1 MVCARCPRA
10 PAAQRA
16 PPFARATGAKVVE
29 LTNVSSHC
37 IWVMIDDEEL
47 ALPFDQFPW
56 FRDATIAQ
64 LSVIERPTPD
74 HLHWPLLD
82 VDLTVPS
89 IRDPAAWLLVAR

>member
-1 MVCARCPRA
+1 MP
-10 PAAQRA
+10 
-16 PPFARATGAKVVE
+16 GADISRVE

-37 IWVMIDDEEL
+37 LWLMIDDEEF

-64 LSVIERPTPD
+64 LSVIERPAPD
-74 HLHWPLLD
+74 HLHWPLLA

-89 IRDPAAWLLVAR
+89 IRDPAAWPLVAR